1 MASAP
6 LPPLQAQHLRTLD
19 VDGAA
24 HPRGQPHLSAASGL
38 VCTLGRAY
46 VVADDEHHLA
56 VFSDLCSRG
65 RLHRIAA
72 GDLPH
77 DAVVRKRRKRDFE
90 SLFLLPGD
98 ARVRRLVA
106 LGSGSRANRCAGV
119 VIELDARGWPRRAV
133 RSFDLAPLFEP
144 LAARCGALNI
154 EGAFVQ
160 RDRFVLINRA
170 ADDNAGNLA
179 LHYPLRALH
188 EAIAGSHS
196 AIAPEAMHRHA
207 LGHLSGVPLG
217 FTDAAPLPGGGWV
230 YSAAAEE
237 RRGSVADGPCSGS
250 VIGIV
255 GADGSLRAQRALDAS
270 LKIEGIAVRPRDGGL
285 DLCLVSDA
293 DDPGLPSCLLGTRWQ
308 ARQRAYHTPSVPQ
321 LV

>member
-1 MASAP
+1 MANAP
-6 LPPLQAQHLRTLD
+6 LRPLRPQHLRTLD
-19 VDGAA
+19 VDGAL

-38 VCTLGRAY
+38 VCTHGRAY

-56 VFSDLCSRG
+56 VFNDLRSPG

-77 DAVVRKRRKRDFE
+77 DAAARKLRKRDFE

-106 LGSGSRANRCAGV
+106 LGSGSRANRRVGV
-119 VIELDARGWPRRAV
+119 VIELDARGWPQRTV
-133 RSFDLAPLFEP
+133 QSFDLGPLFEP

-160 RDRFVLINRA
+160 RDRLVLVNRA

-179 LHYPLRALH
+179 LHYSLHALH
-188 EAIAGSHS
+188 ETIAGHRS
-196 AIAPEAMHRHA
+196 AIAPAAVRAHS
-207 LGHLSGVPLG
+207 LGHLDGMPLG
-217 FTDAAPLPGGGWV
+217 FTDAAPLPHGGWV
-230 YSAAAEE
+230 YSAAAED
-237 RRGSVADGPCSGS
+237 RHGSVADGPCSGS
-250 VIGIV
+250 VVGVV
-255 GADGSLRAQRALDAS
+255 GADGLPQAQHRLTAP
-270 LKIEGIAVRPRDGGL
+270 LKIEGIAARPRDGGL

-293 DDPGLPSCLLGTRWQ
+293 DDPGLPSCLLRARWQ
-308 ARQRAYHTPSVPQ
+308 PRQQAYHTPSIPQ